1 MGERESVVIVTFA
14 IIVMVFMGSLGFL
27 ANKQRNKNEFV
38 CRQQMIDAG
47 RTTDDIV
54 KVCLGK

>member
-14 IIVMVFMGSLGFL
+14 IIVMVFMGSLGFI
-27 ANKQRNKNEFV
+27 AVKQRDKNEFV